1 MERGAGQATAAG
13 ARGGQEAFA
22 GLGARIAALWQSL
35 KQAIAAAIAQEIAY
49 RRLFLLLPVA
59 SGAGVVLYFNA
70 THEPSVLAC
79 AIAFALLSCAAF
91 AVRSRRALF
100 IPALGLA
107 AIAAGF
113 LSGAWRTA
121 RVAAPVLTRTIISQV
136 TGTIEAVDHRREGA
150 RLVVRLASA
159 EGLAA
164 NAMPYRVRLTT
175 RRAPGIEA
183 GAFVAMKARM
193 LPPARAALPGGYDFA
208 RDAYFARIGGVGN
221 VLGKIETRP
230 SPEPVTWAM
239 QFHAGIDRLRNA
251 LVHRIAA
258 VLDGDTAAIAAHM
271 VTGKRDLLTEQAK
284 ELIREAGIFHIITIS
299 GVQMTLVAGIFFVGL
314 RRLLAT
320 SRTLALNYPIKK
332 WAAGAAIVG
341 AILYDIATGSRVGT
355 ERALVMTVI
364 MLGAVMFDR
373 PSVSMRNLGFA
384 ALFVIAF
391 EPEALLGAS
400 FQLSF
405 AAVAALVAVW
415 EARLAAQARARGT
428 PLAPLPNGRVAGL
441 VGRIS
446 EARWHGLG
454 AILFATT
461 CATAATASFMA
472 ANFHELSLYVLIG
485 NPLTLAMIEFFA
497 VPAALIGTLLY
508 PFGWDGPVWHYL
520 ALGIELVLWAARI
533 IAAAP
538 GSTLHLPAFAPWAI
552 VFLSLAVLSMVV
564 WRTSL
569 MRSTAL
575 VFAAIGL
582 WGALHGP
589 RFDVVIAPTGD
600 GAAVRGSDG
609 KLAVIAARPS
619 NFTSE
624 QWLRADADGR
634 HPETVREPGCDSLG
648 CVGRLAD
655 GRAIVIVQDGAALVE
670 DCAKA
675 AVLVARFMVSTGCGA
690 PLIVDRRM
698 LETSGAVALRLE
710 IGAFVRTD
718 ARAAGEDRPWSRAAL
733 YQKLRPLRPASS
745 ERSGALQSDLES
757 GGASRADALD

>member
-1 MERGAGQATAAG
+1 MERGAGQATAADT
-13 ARGGQEAFA
+13 RGGQEAFA
-22 GLGARIAALWQSL
+22 SLGARMAALWQL
-35 KQAIAAAIAQEIAY
+35 LGRAVLTAFAQEIAY

-79 AIAFALLSCAAF
+79 AIAFVLLSCATY
-91 AVRSRRALF
+91 AVRTRRALF
-100 IPALGLA
+100 VPALGLA

-113 LSGAWRTA
+113 MSGAWRTA
-121 RVAAPVLTRTIISQV
+121 RVAAPVLTRTIIAQV

-159 EGLAA
+159 EGLTA

-221 VLGKIETRP
+221 VLGRIEARA

-251 LVHRIAA
+251 LVQRIAA
-258 VLDGDTAAIAAHM
+258 VLDGDTAAIAAAM
-271 VTGKRDLLTEQAK
+271 VTGKRDLLTDNAK
-284 ELIREAGIFHIITIS
+284 DLIREAGIFHIITIS

-373 PSVSMRNLGFA
+373 PSVSMRNLAFA

-415 EARLAAQARARGT
+415 EARLAAQARARGA
-428 PLAPLPNGRVAGL
+428 PLAPLPQTRIAGL
-441 VGRIS
+441 FARIS

-552 VFLSLAVLSMVV
+552 IFLSLAVLSMVV
-564 WRTSL
+564 WRTNL

-582 WGALHGP
+582 WGATHGP
-589 RFDVVIAPTGD
+589 RFDIAIAPTGES
-600 GAAVRGSDG
+600 AAVRGPDG
-609 KLAVIAARPS
+609 KLVVIAARPS
-619 NFTSE
+619 SFTSE

-634 HPETVREPGCDSLG
+634 PAPNVHEPGCDSLG

-655 GRAIVIVQDGAALVE
+655 GRAIVIVQDGSALVE

-675 AVLVARFMVSTGCGA
+675 AVLIARFSISTGCGA
-690 PLIVDRRM
+690 PLIVDRAM
-698 LETSGAVALRLE
+698 LETSGAIALRLE
-710 IGAFVRTD
+710 NGELVRSD
-718 ARAAGEDRPWSRAAL
+718 ARAAGEDRPWSRAPRS
-733 YQKLRPLRPASS
+733 QRLRPVTSLR
-745 ERSGALQSDLES
+745 RDGALQSDLES
-757 GGASRADALD
+757 GGASRADTLD